1 MDVYTVD
8 TKFQHRLSL
17 CCWQVKMDLIYLPLG
32 CAKPHWSWQ
41 QALITSHQ
49 KTSYGGHLCF
59 HAAAPFLPLLT
70 PHQAKPPEA
79 WWLVPAQ
86 CHGRPM
92 PCLLWHLTAGRNNKI
107 DAIFNRFITLCN
119 TKTLAFGMIIRC
131 MFKMYISLSDYSA
144 PGLHCVTAWWRL
156 PRSLLKTNGNIMQA
170 VRGLF
175 PFRSAALSLMIG
187 LWGSGYHFVL
197 ANVSIV

>member
-17 CCWQVKMDLIYLPLG
+17 CYWQVKMDLIYLPLG

-144 PGLHCVTAWWRL
+144 PSLHCVTNCVVKA
-156 PRSLLKTNGNIMQA
+156 PT
-170 VRGLF
+170 
-175 PFRSAALSLMIG
+175 
-187 LWGSGYHFVL
+187 
-197 ANVSIV
+197 VSPQDKW